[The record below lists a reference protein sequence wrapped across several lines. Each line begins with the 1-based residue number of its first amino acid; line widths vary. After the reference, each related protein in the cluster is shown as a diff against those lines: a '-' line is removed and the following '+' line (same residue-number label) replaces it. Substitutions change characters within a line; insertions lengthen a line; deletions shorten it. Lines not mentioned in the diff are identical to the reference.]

1 MVLEAK
7 NPRRGSFL
15 ISPLV
20 RDLWQAM
27 LHDGSVCDSHHMQ
40 DREQRASADR
50 RWASCLVRPALI
62 SSEGNGLPH
71 HLTHLPSTK
80 LLKLN
85 HQASC
90 LWAFGRQNQSI
101 SSPLRIWSTGAGSGV
116 CSPQAFIEHFLLP
129 GFLQELLSQET
140 CLSCSLLFGS
150 CIWQWD
156 RTANK
161 CCLLQHDGSPVTQ
174 RKLFFATTLFL
185 KVGTF

>member
-1 MVLEAK
+1 
-7 NPRRGSFL
+7 
-15 ISPLV
+15 
-20 RDLWQAM
+20 M
-27 LHDGSVCDSHHMQ
+27 LHDGSVCDSNHMH

-50 RWASCLVRPALI
+50 RWASSLVRPALI
-62 SSEGNGLPH
+62 SSEGSGLPY

-90 LWAFGRQNQSI
+90 LWAFGRQNQTI

-140 CLSCSLLFGS
+140 CLSCSLLLALVSDSETELQTNAVCFNMMEVLSLKES
-150 CIWQWD
+150 CS
-156 RTANK
+156 
-161 CCLLQHDGSPVTQ
+161 LLPLYFWRWGLSNNRRLVSEYS
-174 RKLFFATTLFL
+174 
-185 KVGTF
+185 